1 MYFFF
6 LYGLFFIIAA
16 KKPAGTAPVLS
27 EPLQPT
33 EVKEGVAAKL
43 ICKVTAEPKPTIEWF
58 KDGVRVKESRRLK
71 LESDGETNSL
81 TINETRSGDKGTYKC
96 VARNDLGSASCSA
109 TLTVMVP
116 SKPDFQDKLKG
127 VEVIEGDNV
136 RFDVRVVGYPEPTIE
151 WFKGTSKL
159 KNDGRIEVIESKD
172 QNMYSLVIAD
182 AERDDAGMYKCVAS
196 NEAGKNT
203 CRADLAVK
211 ERLFAPE
218 FSKEESDGP
227 IVVTE
232 GGEVNLNVTINGKPK
247 PVVKWYKDNKNLR
260 ESNRL
265 DIKSRGDKY
274 SVVILGVKADD
285 SGVYKCEATSKMGTV
300 TRTFDVQ
307 VQGKSVNICSIRIL
321 GRTSHPGNSARL
333 REALW
338 LLVVSVHCHWT
349 SKFRCMFIYL
359 C

>member
-1 MYFFF
+1 MF
-6 LYGLFFIIAA
+6 
-16 KKPAGTAPVLS
+16 S
-27 EPLQPT
+27 EPLKPLEAKQGT
-33 EVKEGVAAKL
+33 AVKLYCTFSADPNPE
-43 ICKVTAEPKPTIEWF
+43 IEWF
-58 KDGVRVKESRRLK
+58 KDDVRVKESRRLK
-71 LESDGETNSL
+71 VETDNRTSSL
-81 TINETRSGDKGTYKC
+81 SINETRPADKGQYKC

-127 VEVIEGDNV
+127 VEVVEGDV
-136 RFDVRVVGYPEPTIE
+136 VHFDVRVVGYPEPTIE

-159 KNDGRIEVIESKD
+159 KNDGRIKVIESKD

-211 ERLFAPE
+211 ERLFPPE
-218 FSKEESDGP
+218 FLKEESDGP

-274 SVVILGVKADD
+274 SVVILGVKAAD

-300 TRTFDVQ
+300 TRTFDVR
-307 VQGKSVNICSIRIL
+307 VQGS
-321 GRTSHPGNSARL
+321 SASLLYTCPCVLDIFRFSCL
-333 REALW
+333 CFGFLW
-338 LLVVSVHCHWT
+338 WVS
-349 SKFRCMFIYL
+349 
-359 C
+359 